1 MNPIRLAG
9 LTCLAAAIVMLVLD
23 LAQGLLGLR
32 WDSMS
37 LAHIWS
43 MINPGSLIGVQNFVQ
58 ENVSS
63 LLWNGILLPFLS
75 LPVWLTLLILALIL
89 IALGRQRE

>member
-9 LTCLAAAIVMLVLD
+9 LTCLAAAIVLLVLD
-23 LAQGLLGLR
+23 ISQGLLGLR
-32 WDSMS
+32 WDSVS
-37 LAHIWS
+37 LAHIWN
-43 MINPGSLIGVQNFVQ
+43 MISPGSLIAAQDFVQ
-58 ENVSS
+58 ENISS
-63 LLWNGILLPFLS
+63 LLWNGILLPILS